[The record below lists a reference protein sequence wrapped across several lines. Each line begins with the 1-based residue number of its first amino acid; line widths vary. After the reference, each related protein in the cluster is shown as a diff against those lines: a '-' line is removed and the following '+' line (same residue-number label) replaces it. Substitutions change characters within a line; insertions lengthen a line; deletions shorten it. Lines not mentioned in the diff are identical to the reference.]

1 MKTYPLFISITLL
14 ILSCSNINND
24 NSNDLIA
31 RAGENFL
38 YQNDLPSFSSRQD
51 SLLRYK
57 NFVELWAKEKL
68 LYDLSLTNLSQSKK
82 NELDLLIEKFK
93 IDLYIN
99 SYKDLIVNSRIDS
112 IVTNEE
118 IESYY
123 NANIDNFT
131 LNETLLKYRY
141 LKVPSDNININRIRR
156 YIQRLSNDDR
166 DFLDSL
172 NFQFAEL
179 KVNDSVWFAERDV
192 ISSIEFINQTNKSN
206 FMRVNRLYEI
216 KDDQYINYF
225 IVKDLLKS
233 GNIPPLSYLYDRIK
247 LNIIN
252 QRKIDL
258 IKNINKEILNDALK
272 SSKYEIYIFYF

>member
-112 IVTNEE
+112 IVTIEE

-272 SSKYEIYIFYF
+272 SSKYEIYK

>member
-225 IVKDLLKS
+225 IVKDLLIS

-272 SSKYEIYIFYF
+272 SSKYEIYK

>member
-272 SSKYEIYIFYF
+272 SSKYEIS

>member
-1 MKTYPLFISITLL
+1 MKTYPLFIYITLL

-156 YIQRLSNDDR
+156 YIQRLNNDDR

-247 LNIIN
+247 SNIIN

-272 SSKYEIYIFYF
+272 SSKYEIYK

>member
-38 YQNDLPSFSSRQD
+38 YQNELPSFSSRQD

-156 YIQRLSNDDR
+156 YIQRLNNSDR

-179 KVNDSVWFAERDV
+179 KLNDSVWFAERDV

-258 IKNINKEILNDALK
+258 IQNINKEILNDALK
-272 SSKYEIYIFYF
+272 SSKYEIYK

>member
-258 IKNINKEILNDALK
+258 IKDINKEILNDALK
-272 SSKYEIYIFYF
+272 SSKYEIYK

>member
-14 ILSCSNINND
+14 IISCSNINND

-272 SSKYEIYIFYF
+272 SSKYEIYK

>member
-1 MKTYPLFISITLL
+1 LKTYPLFISITLL

-272 SSKYEIYIFYF
+272 SSKYEIYK

>member
-1 MKTYPLFISITLL
+1 MKKHPLFISISLL
-14 ILSCSNINND
+14 IFSCSNINND

-38 YQNDLPSFSSRQD
+38 YQNELPSFSSQQD
-51 SLLRYK
+51 SLIRYK
-57 NFVELWAKEKL
+57 NFIELWAKEKL

-112 IVTNEE
+112 IVTDEE
-118 IESYY
+118 IESFY
-123 NANIDNFT
+123 NTNIDNFT

-156 YIQRLSNDDR
+156 YIQRLSNNDR
-166 DFLDSL
+166 IFLDSL

-179 KVNDSVWFAERDV
+179 KINDSLWFTERDV
-192 ISSIEFINQTNKSN
+192 ISSIEFINQNNKTN

-216 KDDQYINYF
+216 KDGQYINYF

-258 IKNINKEILNDALK
+258 IQNINIEILNDALK
-272 SSKYEIYIFYF
+272 SSKYEIYK